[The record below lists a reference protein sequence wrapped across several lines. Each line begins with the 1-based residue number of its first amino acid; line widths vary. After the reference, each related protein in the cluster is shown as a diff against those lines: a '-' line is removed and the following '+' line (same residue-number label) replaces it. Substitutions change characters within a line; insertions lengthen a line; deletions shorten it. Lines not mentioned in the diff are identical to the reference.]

1 MYPDAYTITL
11 LGNEYYIFMHD
22 VTSRLNQSILKIRY
36 NKLELLIDKILEE
49 NSWYI
54 DLVELE
60 TPQYNEYKSA
70 YDVILS
76 NIAQFSDEDENDIV
90 ESCNAT
96 GQHFQYEDILNNVRR
111 REKQKNIR
119 AKKFNQID
127 WQKKRLPELARFVN
141 SIYTSHKVN
150 TMKKEKLIANV
161 RFVGYRSTNIGSD
174 VDRFIKTSNKW
185 LCEFRG

>member
-1 MYPDAYTITL
+1 MVYWSCGAW
-11 LGNEYYIFMHD
+11 
-22 VTSRLNQSILKIRY
+22 
-36 NKLELLIDKILEE
+36 
-49 NSWYI
+49 NS
-54 DLVELE
+54 
-60 TPQYNEYKSA
+60 QYNEYKSA
-70 YDVILS
+70 YDVILN
-76 NIAQFSDEDENDIV
+76 NIEQFSDEEENDRE

-161 RFVGYRSTNIGSD
+161 RFVGYRSINIESD
-174 VDRFIKTSNKW
+174 VDRLIKTSNNW
-185 LCEFRG
+185 LCEFRGWIKKKPFIDINDICKILNE